1 MIRVVLAGVA
11 LALSAGCDQ
20 GSTLAS
26 AQEQVAAAQPAPP
39 TCTPPPTGHIA
50 EAGPAGQWLIDAG
63 AKAKRADDGS
73 LPDDPDA
80 ARVYVDFDGSVFWGG
95 KVVNLSELKTAVS
108 KHTRDDPGK
117 PVWVEWHL
125 LGRRGDVSD
134 AVAAINAAGVEPIP
148 VEQPAPPPASAPRV
162 LFGPNGKPLAAA
174 TRPSPDVDVLVEWMG
189 NFYPPAAIRERREGD
204 VTVSMCIGPDGK
216 ARNVRLVRS
225 SGSPDLDNATLNGLP
240 SMRFHPACD
249 AKGHPVD
256 WCEPPYP
263 LTVSWQMSSQ

>member
-1 MIRVVLAGVA
+1 
-11 LALSAGCDQ
+11 
-20 GSTLAS
+20 
-26 AQEQVAAAQPAPP
+26 
-39 TCTPPPTGHIA
+39 
-50 EAGPAGQWLIDAG
+50 
-63 AKAKRADDGS
+63 
-73 LPDDPDA
+73 
-80 ARVYVDFDGSVFWGG
+80 
-95 KVVNLSELKTAVS
+95 
-108 KHTRDDPGK
+108 
-117 PVWVEWHL
+117 
-125 LGRRGDVSD
+125 
-134 AVAAINAAGVEPIP
+134 
-148 VEQPAPPPASAPRV
+148 